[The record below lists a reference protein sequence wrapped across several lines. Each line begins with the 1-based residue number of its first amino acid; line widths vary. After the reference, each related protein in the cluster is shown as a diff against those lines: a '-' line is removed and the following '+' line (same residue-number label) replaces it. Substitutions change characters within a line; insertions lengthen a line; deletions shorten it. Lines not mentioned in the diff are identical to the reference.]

1 MDIPKELRDS
11 GLKATLPRLRILQLF
26 QEGKNKH
33 RSAEDVYR
41 VLHEERIEV
50 GMATVYRVLMQFA
63 EAGILLRGHFETSVA
78 IFELNEGT
86 HHDHLIC
93 TGCGKMEE
101 FVDSDIEQRQV
112 EVARE
117 RGFTIKEHSL
127 VLYGTCAACVGD
139 THLPPRKGQRR

>member
-26 QEGKNKH
+26 QESKNKH
-33 RSAEDVYR
+33 LSAEDVYR
-41 VLHEERIEV
+41 VLHEERIDV
-50 GMATVYRVLMQFA
+50 GMATVYRVLTQFA
-63 EAGILLRGHFETSVA
+63 EAGILLRGHFESNTA

-93 TGCGKMEE
+93 IGCGRMEE
-101 FVDSDIEQRQV
+101 FVDSDIERRQE

-127 VLYGTCAACVGD
+127 ALYGTCAACASAS
-139 THLPPRKGQRR
+139 PRTKVQQR